1 MIVTRPPFIL
11 ASASPRRL
19 QLLEQIGLK
28 PDKIIPADIDETP
41 IKNELPA
48 PYVARIALGKAAK
61 IAAENPDAFVLAADT
76 TVACGRRI
84 MAKAESEKQER
95 EFLELLSGR
104 RHKVIT
110 GIVVFAPGGKKSQR
124 IVTTTVHFRRLTTED
139 IDAYIKSGEWQGK
152 AGGYAIQGLGA
163 TFAKS
168 FSGSY
173 TNVVGLSLYE
183 TTQMLKGLGFHA
195 QN

>member
-1 MIVTRPPFIL
+1 MTRAPLIL

-19 QLLEQIGLK
+19 QLLEQIGIT

-41 IKNELPA
+41 LKGELPA
-48 PYVARIALGKAAK
+48 PYVMRIATGKGRK
-61 IAAENPDAFVLAADT
+61 IATENPDAFVLAADT

-84 MAKAESEKQER
+84 MGKAENETEER
-95 EFLELLSGR
+95 AFLKLLSGR

-110 GIVVFAPGGKKSQR
+110 GIVVFAPGNRKSQKL
-124 IVTTTVHFRRLTTED
+124 VTTTVNFRPLPDQD
-139 IDAYIKSGEWQGK
+139 IDAYIKSGEWKGK

-163 TFAKS
+163 TFAKGIN
-168 FSGSY
+168 GSY

-183 TTQMLKGLGFHA
+183 TMQMLKGLGFHA

>member
-1 MIVTRPPFIL
+1 MTRPPLIL

-19 QLLEQIGLK
+19 ALMEQIGWT
-28 PDKIIPADIDETP
+28 PDKVIPADIDETP
-41 IKNELPA
+41 LKGELPA
-48 PYVARIALGKAAK
+48 PYVMRIALGKGSK
-61 IAAENPDAFVLAADT
+61 IAKENPDAFVLAADT

-84 MAKAESEKQER
+84 MGKAETEEEER
-95 EFLELLSGR
+95 AFLKLLSGR

-110 GIVVFAPGGKKSQR
+110 GIVVFAPKGKKSQR
-124 IVTTTVHFRRLTTED
+124 IVTTTVSFRPLSEQD
-139 IDAYIKSGEWQGK
+139 INTYIKSGEWKGK

-195 QN
+195 QD